1 MAKRLKKNKKDASLE
16 EIFSL
21 IDKKRS
27 FVLEAGAGSGKTWTL
42 IESIKYVLKNKAEE
56 LKKNNQKII
65 CITYTNVAADEIKNR
80 IENNLLVNISTIH
93 DFLWNLIKDYQYE
106 LKEEIVEC
114 NKESKTPIEGLEDI
128 IFEKDIRYFGYG
140 RNFEKGIITHD
151 DVILIAS
158 KIFDKY
164 NKIVNIVIN
173 KYPFIFIDEYQD
185 TQPETVDILVEKVLA
200 KGDKNIV
207 IGFFGDSMQKI
218 YNQGVGKIENDLLQ
232 SVTKLENFR
241 CSKRVIELLKKIRPE
256 LDQYPAGNNL
266 DGDIYFFYCN
276 NNLNKDDENYKKLR
290 RTLEKNYGWDFNSPE
305 TKILML
311 THKGIANK
319 LDYPNLLNIYNKM
332 SSYGRERLYEHEE
345 AFSELFIEKIEKAVS
360 LYEEERYGEFIDLLG
375 IEGFKITNHK
385 DKIGIRKSMDR
396 LIELRENKKIKDVID
411 YVFKNNLINKTLK
424 IHNFEELLKRGEE
437 EKKIAFYND
446 LMKIKYS
453 EVINLNNYI
462 RKFTPF
468 STKHGI
474 KGEEY
479 NNVLV
484 VIDDA
489 AWNQYNFNEF
499 LSGNKQNENRFNRSR
514 NLFYVSCSRAKDQ
527 LAIISMSKI
536 DKVAMENIDQWFGV
550 KNVFDV
556 KNIKDSGF

>member
-1 MAKRLKKNKKDASLE
+1 MAKRLKEDKKDNSLK

-21 IDKKRS
+21 IDKKKS

-80 IENNLLVNISTIH
+80 IENNSLVSISTIH
-93 DFLWNLIKDYQYE
+93 DFLWNLIKDYQDE
-106 LKEEIVEC
+106 LKKEIVEY
-114 NKESKTPIEGLEDI
+114 NKESKSPIEGLEDI
-128 IFEKDIRYFGYG
+128 IFEKDIRYLGHG

-185 TQPETVDILVEKVLA
+185 TQQETVDILVEKVLA
-200 KGDKNIV
+200 RGDKNIV

-266 DGDIYFFYCN
+266 DGDIYFFHCN
-276 NNLNKDDENYKKLR
+276 NNLNRDDENYKKLR
-290 RTLEKNYGWDFNSPE
+290 ESLEKNYGWDFNSPE

-319 LDYPNLLNIYNKM
+319 LDYQNLLNTYNIM
-332 SSYGRERLYEHEE
+332 SYGRERLYEHEE

-360 LYEEERYGEFIDLLG
+360 LYKEERYGDFIDLLG
-375 IEGFKITNHK
+375 IEGFKIANHK
-385 DKIGIRKSMDR
+385 DKIKIRERMDR
-396 LIELRENKKIKDVID
+396 LIELRKNKEIKDVID
-411 YVFKNNLINKTLK
+411 YVFESNLISKTLK
-424 IHNFEELLKRGEE
+424 IHNFEKLLKEGIE
-437 EKKIAFYND
+437 EKKITFYNN

-489 AWNQYNFNEF
+489 AWKQYNFNEV
-499 LSGNKQNENRFNRSR
+499 LSGNKQNENRFDRSR
-514 NLFYVSCSRAKDQ
+514 NLFYVSCSRAKNQ

-536 DKVAMENIDQWFGV
+536 NEIAMENMNEWFGK
-550 KNVFDV
+550 KNVFD
-556 KNIKDSGF
+556 IKLFSQ